1 LRDFG
6 LASVLG
12 LLLIYL
18 LLAAQWRS
26 YSLPLLIMAP
36 LPLTLIAVLPAH
48 ALLGVEFTAI
58 SLIGLMLLAGVIVRH
73 GNLLL
78 TAINQQ
84 QAAGVALTTAL
95 QQGMAG
101 QIKPLLLASAALML
115 AALFV
120 LGDPLVS
127 GLAISLLFGLVVG
140 TALTLLLIPLLYW
153 RYLCWQQARALAVKA
168 DE

>member
-1 LRDFG
+1 MLKHSALCPGRGRAFG
-6 LASVLG
+6 HHVLNG
-12 LLLIYL
+12 IIWAVTISYPFLIWFFLDYF
-18 LLAAQWRS
+18 QPRS
-26 YSLPLLIMAP
+26 L
-36 LPLTLIAVLPAH
+36 
-48 ALLGVEFTAI
+48 
-58 SLIGLMLLAGVIVRH
+58 
-73 GNLLL
+73 
-78 TAINQQ
+78 
-84 QAAGVALTTAL
+84 
-95 QQGMAG
+95 
-101 QIKPLLLASAALML
+101 ALML